1 MPIGTIEA
9 VIIGVVAF
17 AFIGIF
23 GRPMLKNFLRTIFGA
38 KKDIEDIKKEMELKS

>member
-9 VIIGVVAF
+9 IIIGIIAF
-17 AFIGIF
+17 GFIGIF

-38 KKDIEDIKKEMELKS
+38 KKDIEEIKKEVELG